1 MLFRVLGSGLL
12 IVALALGAVLAN
24 AQSPPAARTA
34 TLQPGDMAPD
44 FNLKDQEGKLVKLS
58 DFRGKQN
65 VVLAFYP
72 MAFTGG

>member
-1 MLFRVLGSGLL
+1 MLFRVLGTGLMAAL
-12 IVALALGAVLAN
+12 VFGLVAAN
-24 AQSPPAARTA
+24 AQTPPAGRTA

-44 FNLKDQEGKLVKLS
+44 FTLKDQEGKLIKLS
-58 DFRGKQN
+58 DFRGKES

>member
-1 MLFRVLGSGLL
+1 MLFRVLGTGLMAA
-12 IVALALGAVLAN
+12 IAFALFAN

-34 TLQPGDMAPD
+34 TLQVGDMAPD
-44 FNLKDQEGKLVKLS
+44 FTLKDQEGKLVKLS
-58 DFRGKQN
+58 DFRGNQN